1 MKSNINKLFRF
12 ILCLSISISV
22 SIAFMFVML
31 IPGLVGSYFNSE
43 SLELFLGLLVGLAFF
58 CYLALNLYWIF
69 NEEVRGMFL
78 VHISKI
84 LFALLVVI
92 GTIFT
97 AGIGLLFTFPA
108 LVFIGYLLY
117 WHSQKYKEYQDKIKK
132 NEEDQE
138 KIRKY
143 NEYEKQIEE
152 YERYQARLKE
162 KLDR

>member
-84 LFALLVVI
+84 IFALLVVI

-138 KIRKY
+138 KSENIMNMK
-143 NEYEKQIEE
+143 NK
-152 YERYQARLKE
+152 LKNT
-162 KLDR
+162 KDIKRGLKKN